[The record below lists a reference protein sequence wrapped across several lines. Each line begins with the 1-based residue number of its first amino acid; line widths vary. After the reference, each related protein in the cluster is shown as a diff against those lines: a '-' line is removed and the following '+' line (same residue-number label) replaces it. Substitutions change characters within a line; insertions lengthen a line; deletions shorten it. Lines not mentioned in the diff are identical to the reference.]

1 MKRKNIVLVLMT
13 ITVMLLS
20 YLTGYDACEE
30 RYKRYY
36 DAVEVIL
43 DSINENDMLDV
54 IMETDEYND
63 YIKAKE
69 DL

>member
-13 ITVMLLS
+13 IAVMLLS

-30 RYKRYY
+30 HYKRYY
-36 DAVEVIL
+36 DAVEVML